1 MKLFKSLL
9 LASATGLVA
18 VSGASAADLGA
29 KKPSPVEYVK
39 ACYNPLWGTAGGFV
53 IPGSNTCL
61 RISGRVRADY
71 IYAETFTRSQDT
83 FGWRTRAIINMDAIT
98 QTEIG
103 PVRSFFSLFFQGDRG
118 SISGGN
124 IGTAGSAA
132 NFAAAGNA
140 GSNLSVDKAFVQFA
154 GITAGR
160 AQSFFDFSGNF
171 SPSYNFTVG
180 LGSENGTTNM
190 LAYTLPLG
198 STGASFTVSLEDPST
213 RRTTSATFANGIAYA
228 GQRMPDVVGSLDLN
242 QAWGSFKLSG
252 AVHQIIA
259 NNLVPAAVNPARP
272 YVGTTYGYAIQ
283 GAVKVNLPMIAAGDY
298 LWLQAAYAEGAINYL
313 GGFSGGVNHGPIAL
327 SNADAYIDAFG
338 GVKKTKGFTIDA
350 GFVHFWT
357 PTVRQWIVG
366 TYKRLDYSAAI
377 ETPIALGAGARISG
391 GVTDATV
398 WRIGTGLQWN
408 LAPGLFV
415 GAEVNYL
422 VADPKGRMFVNP
434 LTNVSP
440 LKTVSSTS
448 AWEGRLRIQ
457 RDF

>member
-71 IYAETFTRSQDT
+71 VYGETFTNATAAGVGLGRSADT
-83 FGWRTRAIINMDAIT
+83 FGWRTRAIINMDAVT

-118 SISGGN
+118 SIAGGN
-124 IGTAGSAA
+124 GAT
-132 NFAAAGNA
+132 FAGNNM

-171 SPSYNFTVG
+171 APSYNFSVG

-213 RRTTSATFANGIAYA
+213 RRVASTTAVLAAGNANYIYG

-252 AVHQIIA
+252 AVHQ
-259 NNLVPAAVNPARP
+259 LRAVNYNA
-272 YVGTTYGYAIQ
+272 VGNFAGTQYGYAVQ
-283 GAVKVNLPMIAAGDY
+283 AAVKVNLPMIAAGDY
-298 LWLQAAYAEGAINYL
+298 LWLQAAYAEGALSYL
-313 GGFSGGVNHGPIAL
+313 GGFNTPGNLAVGV
-327 SNADAYIDAFG
+327 ADAFVNGLG
-338 GVKKTKGFTIDA
+338 GTSKSKGFSIDG

-357 PTVRQWIVG
+357 PTVRQWVVG
-366 TYKRLDYSAAI
+366 TYRRVEVANTVTPLALVAGRNAAVDL
-377 ETPIALGAGARISG
+377 TN
-391 GVTDATV
+391 
-398 WRIGTGLQWN
+398 WRVGTGLQWN

-415 GAEVNYL
+415 GVEGNYL
-422 VADPKGRMFVNP
+422 YADPKGLAASRHF
-434 LTNVSP
+434 LGGARTASG
-440 LKTVSSTS
+440 SAG